1 VKSIFRNIK
10 TKLILAFAFILIIP
24 ALSVGLLGYLTAK
37 EAVRGEILDGVEE
50 NINLL
55 NTSINNTIETKIHDM
70 DIFSDRMNK
79 ALYQEEKIPALR
91 KDLDQYIQLHPE
103 AEGIFVG
110 TESGQ
115 TVMEPNVMLPDDFDP
130 RTRDWYKEAMENKGE
145 TVISDPYISAG
156 SDNMIITLSK
166 AAKDGSGVIGV
177 DIQLNYIQQLAGQ
190 VKIGEEG
197 YALILDKNKAFIAHP
212 TDELG
217 SGAKESFYDDMY
229 KQQEGQL
236 NYEIDGQDKIM
247 SFVTNELTG
256 WKIGGNFYLEEIST
270 KAAPIF
276 QKTWVIILIAVVLGA
291 GIIYFIIKS
300 IIKPIKEMKE
310 KTLTISKG
318 DLTQQIE
325 VRSNDEIGQLGKAF
339 NDMQASLKVLVQEVE
354 RHAEQVAASA
364 EELTAS
370 ADQTASA
377 TQEVA
382 ASIQEVAGNAE
393 KQTTGIDQNAQSMDE
408 VSDGVTQIA
417 GLSMKVSELSRQTTK
432 QAEEGGKAVSNTV
445 NQMNSIHKA
454 VMESNVMIRSL
465 YERSREVSSILDV
478 ITGIADQTNLLS
490 LNAAIEAARAG
501 EHGKGFAVVADEVR
515 KLAEQSRI
523 SAKEISE
530 IIQGIQQ
537 DTENSV
543 QIMARVTDDVQTGVN
558 ISQEAIE
565 KFSQIVQSAKEMT
578 PQMEEV
584 SASAQEISAAIQE
597 VTVIANELAS
607 IAQGN
612 AATSEEVAASTEEQ
626 LASME
631 EISASA
637 KTLSSMAEE
646 LNELIA
652 RFKY

>member
-37 EAVRGEILDGVEE
+37 EAVRSEILDGIEE

-70 DIFSDRMNK
+70 DIFSERMNK
-79 ALYQEEKIPALR
+79 GLYQEEKIPALR
-91 KDLDQYIQLHPE
+91 QELDQYIQLHPE

-110 TESGQ
+110 TESGL
-115 TVMEPNVMLPDDFDP
+115 TVMEPNVKLPDDFDP
-130 RTRDWYKEAMENKGE
+130 RTRDWYKAAMENKGE

-217 SGAKESFYDDMY
+217 REAKESFYDDMY
-229 KQQEGQL
+229 RQQEGQL

-247 SFVTNELTG
+247 SFVTNKLTG

-270 KAAPIF
+270 AAAPIF
-276 QKTWVIILIAVVLGA
+276 QKTWIIILIAVVLGA
-291 GIIYFIIKS
+291 GIIFFIIKS
-300 IIKPIKEMKE
+300 IIKPIKELKE

-318 DLTQQIE
+318 DLTQKIE

-339 NDMQASLKVLVQEVE
+339 NDMQASLKILVQEVE

-417 GLSMKVSELSRQTTK
+417 GLSMKVSELSRQTTR

-478 ITGIADQTNLLS
+478 ITGIAEQTNLLS

-565 KFSQIVQSAKEMT
+565 KFRQIVQSAKEMT

-631 EISASA
+631 EISASS